1 METSNETLIQACR
14 WGDPLAWEALIMRY
28 QRLVYS
34 IPRRAGLDLDRSAE
48 VSQRVFEKLVKYLD
62 RIEQPD
68 RLGAWLVTTARRET
82 WRLSQRE
89 TATQPLPGADGEDEA
104 NELPC
109 EALLPDEVLLRLE
122 EQHAVR
128 TAVGE
133 LDERCRCLLTML
145 FYRPEPPSYTEVAAA
160 LAMTE
165 GSIGPTRS
173 RCLQKLRR
181 LLDKLNCSLMLDLEY
196 ITAVNPILE
205 GLAQL

>member
-1 METSNETLIQACR
+1 MLDEDDETET
-14 WGDPLAWEALIMRY
+14 
-28 QRLVYS
+28 
-34 IPRRAGLDLDRSAE
+34 
-48 VSQRVFEKLVKYLD
+48 
-62 RIEQPD
+62 
-68 RLGAWLVTTARRET
+68 
-82 WRLSQRE
+82 
-89 TATQPLPGADGEDEA
+89 

-145 FYRPEPPSYTEVAAA
+145 FYPSEPPSYAEIAAA

-181 LLDKLNCSLMLDLEY
+181 LLDKLSCSFMLDLEY
-196 ITAVNPILE
+196 VGAFGLILD
-205 GLAQL
+205 GLGQL